1 MSVENILYQLLLEHD
16 CVILPNFG
24 GFIVRESPCNYNTA
38 KEIIKPYSKS
48 IFFNQHLIEND
59 GLLINAIARLKNI
72 PYDAAT
78 TEVETWVKK
87 LASQLDIE
95 GSLSLLKIGTFT
107 KGSEFNKWFAA
118 DNNLN
123 LSLQTYGLRPV
134 KSAIIHIN
142 TDAIETAVLEIK
154 PLADNKPIETFT
166 IQRTNWKAWLAA
178 ASIAIVAHIG
188 YLSIESLQNKN
199 SHHASVMPMPTVSNT
214 VEPETTPVQQ
224 DTFTTSTEV
233 AIPENIAPEVE
244 APTSAAAIE
253 TAPVESIVPQ
263 EIIPTT
269 PVTEATVI
277 ESEPIQVINPM
288 GVIGRYKLEVNALNH
303 VKDLAKKGIN
313 GTIEKN
319 IQGLYEVK
327 VTSEN

>member
-24 GFIVRESPCNYNTA
+24 GFIVRESPCNYNPSR
-38 KEIIKPYSKS
+38 EIVKPFSKS

-59 GLLINAIARLKNI
+59 GLLINAIARIKNI

-78 TEVETWVKK
+78 AEVENWINK
-87 LASQLDIE
+87 LTQQLDSE
-95 GSLSLLKIGTFT
+95 GSFGLLQIGTFT
-107 KGSEFNKWFAA
+107 KGTEGNKWFAA
-118 DNNLN
+118 DSNLN

-134 KSAIIHIN
+134 KAVILH
-142 TDAIETAVLEIK
+142 TLDIEDEAKAMAIK

-188 YLSIESLQNKN
+188 YLSIESLQSRN
-199 SHHASVMPMPTVSNT
+199 SNHASVVPMPTVSNT
-214 VEPETTPVQQ
+214 VETESMPIQEDTLIISNEVTMPET
-224 DTFTTSTEV
+224 
-233 AIPENIAPEVE
+233 IAPEVE
-244 APTSAAAIE
+244 ASTTATAIE
-253 TAPVESIVPQ
+253 TAPIETIAPQ
-263 EIIPTT
+263 EIQNT
-269 PVTEATVI
+269 PVAETIDTETQ
-277 ESEPIQVINPM
+277 SEQINNLSS
-288 GVIGRYKLEVNALNH
+288 VVGRYKLEINAMNH

-319 IQGLYEVK
+319 TQGLFEVK
-327 VTSEN
+327 VPSEN

>member
-59 GLLINAIARLKNI
+59 GLLINSIARLKNI
-72 PYDAAT
+72 PYDVAT

-87 LASQLDIE
+87 LANQLDSE
-95 GSLSLLKIGTFT
+95 GSLGLLKIGTFT
-107 KGSEFNKWFAA
+107 KGTEGNKWFAA
-118 DNNLN
+118 DSHLN

-134 KSAIIHIN
+134 KASIINNQIIEAETPAI
-142 TDAIETAVLEIK
+142 EIK

-199 SHHASVMPMPTVSNT
+199 SNHASVMPMPTVSNT
-214 VEPETTPVQQ
+214 VEAEAMPIQQ
-224 DTFTTSTEV
+224 DTFTNSTEV
-233 AIPENIAPEVE
+233 AMPEASAPEVE
-244 APTSAAAIE
+244 VPTTTVIE
-253 TAPVESIVPQ
+253 TTPIETIAPQ
-263 EIIPTT
+263 EISTT
-269 PVTEATVI
+269 PITETTVI
-277 ESEPIQVINPM
+277 ESEPIQVNSLTN
-288 GVIGRYKLEVNALNH
+288 VIGRYKLEVNALNH
-303 VKDLAKKGIN
+303 VKDLAKKGIS

-319 IQGLYEVK
+319 TEGLYEVR
-327 VTSEN
+327 VPSEN